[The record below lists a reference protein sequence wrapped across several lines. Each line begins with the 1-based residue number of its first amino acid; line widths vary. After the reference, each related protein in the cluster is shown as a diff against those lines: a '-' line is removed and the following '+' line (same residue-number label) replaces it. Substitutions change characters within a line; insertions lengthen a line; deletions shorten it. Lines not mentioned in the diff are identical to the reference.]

1 MHYLLFYEV
10 VADYIERRAECRAEH
25 LALARETCARG
36 ELVLAGALDAPV
48 DGAVFLFRGESPEV
62 AERFARADP
71 IVQRGLV
78 TRWWVREWKTVVG
91 ALAEHPV

>member
-10 VADYIERRAECRAEH
+10 VPDYAKRRAECRAEH
-25 LALARETCARG
+25 LALARAACERG
-36 ELVLAGALDAPV
+36 ELVLAGALNEPV
-48 DGAVFLFRGESPEV
+48 DGGVFLFKGDSPQA

-71 IVQRGLV
+71 VVTRGLV

-91 ALAEHPV
+91 ALAKHTP